1 MINETAGD
9 GLMILFLNKVP
20 EDHARAASLI
30 HAHTKN
36 FGINWGEE
44 SRDLAVHIGVNSGYA
59 SLGVMEFRGSRE
71 VRSTYTASG
80 PVSNIA
86 ARLAALAPGGKTYV
100 AEESFRRIK
109 GASDGSFVGRF
120 DLKNVGHP
128 VELYKARKLTREGSF
143 VP

>member
-1 MINETAGD
+1 
-9 GLMILFLNKVP
+9 
-20 EDHARAASLI
+20 
-30 HAHTKN
+30 
-36 FGINWGEE
+36 
-44 SRDLAVHIGVNSGYA
+44 
-59 SLGVMEFRGSRE
+59 MEFRGSRD

-109 GASDGSFVGRF
+109 GAFDGSFVGRF
-120 DLKNVGHP
+120 DLKNVCHP
-128 VELYKARKLTREGSF
+128 VEVYEARKLTREGSF